1 MFAWRAV
8 YKLRCK
14 ESDETRTAE
23 YFVAA
28 PTAGDV
34 PEIIRDEMN
43 FDNTAVEAVDIQRM
57 TEPKVII
64 GRHLEG
70 PIE

>member
-14 ESDETRTAE
+14 ESDETRTVE

-34 PEIIRDEMN
+34 SETIRAEMN
-43 FDNTAVEAVDIQRM
+43 FDNTAVDEVEIKRM
-57 TEPKVII
+57 TEKKVII
-64 GRHLEG
+64 ARHLEG
-70 PIE
+70 PVQ